1 MRKKGKKNFEKK
13 KSEKHQKERTRKR
26 TNEQKN
32 GRENVQTNR
41 RTDEQ
46 TKMALLRLH
55 YQLTRRDVSGIETS
69 QIIELNLT
77 AKLLKLKSSN

>member
-1 MRKKGKKNFEKK
+1 MK
-13 KSEKHQKERTRKR
+13 
-26 TNEQKN
+26 
-32 GRENVQTNR
+32 RENVQSNRRRDEQTYR

-69 QIIELNLT
+69 EIIELNLT
-77 AKLLKLKSSN
+77 AKLLKRKLKSSN